1 MKKTISI
8 LFILLLTLIIKFDV
22 YAASSSLLVSSSNV
36 NVGEAFTVNASIYAA
51 AWNIG
56 LSAYGPV
63 RCDGPMSFMD
73 NSRPAI
79 NTVKV
84 FKTSCTATGE
94 GRAIFSLAGE
104 LRDENNSKYNP
115 SNSVTVTITKQPTV
129 VVIQPSTPKPSNNP
143 PENNQEK
150 PATIEEKSKNTKLKE
165 LSVGALNLVKV
176 DDNNYTLEVPTNIN
190 EIDIKATPED
200 SKSKVTGSGK
210 HKINADQTKIEL
222 IVTAES
228 GDKNKITLLVTKKE
242 SDIPSIDELDNILK
256 TKTGNQVTF
265 KIKAD
270 SVLTTNQ
277 IKSIKTS
284 EKTVNLDY
292 YDNNKLIY
300 SWIIDGKQ
308 IDDPDQFN
316 TTVSLISKNEEKI
329 SKLANFA
336 KGMNVVIKNENKFPK
351 GTKLKLYIGYSYK
364 NKDQLYI
371 YYYNKSA
378 NKLELVK
385 KDVEVENEYIEFYV
399 EKGIDYFI
407 TKTKLDEEEKEDSSD
422 SMLLPSVAFLG
433 FSIIVFLGA
442 IVIFK
447 KQNSK
452 KKIA

>member
-36 NVGEAFTVNASIYAA
+36 NVGETFTVNASIYAA

-73 NSRPAI
+73 NSSPAI

-150 PATIEEKSKNTKLKE
+150 SATIEEKSKNTKLKE

-210 HKINADQTKIEL
+210 HKINAGQTKIEL

-228 GDKNKITLLVTKKE
+228 GDKNKITLLVT
-242 SDIPSIDELDNILK
+242 

-308 IDDPDQFN
+308 IDYPDQFN

-433 FSIIVFLGA
+433 FSVIVFLGA

>member
-1 MKKTISI
+1 M
-8 LFILLLTLIIKFDV
+8 
-22 YAASSSLLVSSSNV
+22 
-36 NVGEAFTVNASIYAA
+36 
-51 AWNIG
+51 
-56 LSAYGPV
+56 
-63 RCDGPMSFMD
+63 
-73 NSRPAI
+73 
-79 NTVKV
+79 
-84 FKTSCTATGE
+84 
-94 GRAIFSLAGE
+94 
-104 LRDENNSKYNP
+104 
-115 SNSVTVTITKQPTV
+115 

-210 HKINADQTKIEL
+210 HKINAGQTKIEL

-336 KGMNVVIKNENKFPK
+336 KGINVVIKNENKFPK

-385 KDVEVENEYIEFYV
+385 KDVEVENGYIEFDV
-399 EKGIDYFI
+399 DKGTEYYI
-407 TKTKLDEEEKEDSSD
+407 TKIKLDDEKQEEKNN
-422 SMLLPSVAFLG
+422 LLIPSLVFLG
-433 FSIIVFLGA
+433 FSVVVFLGA

-447 KQNSK
+447 KKNSK
-452 KKIA
+452 IQKNVQKTDDEII